1 MSKNTMRTRYLV
13 FAVIMIVILWTATPI
28 ILYWIYGGDLS
39 KMSLFGDL
47 FGSINALFSGLALAA
62 IIFTVY
68 QQHQE
73 LSLQREELKLQR
85 EEMRASRDELAKQ
98 AEAQQLSLEAS
109 LVQFKITV
117 KEIEVRAIEM
127 ESLKIVEYARD
138 IYIKKIRSI
147 ENEMEVIIKE
157 YENKLRG

>member
-1 MSKNTMRTRYLV
+1 MRTRYLV
-13 FAVIMIVILWTATPI
+13 IAAILILILWTTTPI
-28 ILYWIYGGDLS
+28 VLYWMYGDLN
-39 KMSLFGDL
+39 KMSLFGDS

-85 EEMRASRDELAKQ
+85 EEMKASREELAKQ

-109 LVQFKITV
+109 LVQFKITT

-138 IYIKKIRSI
+138 DYIKKIRSV
-147 ENEMEVIIKE
+147 EKEMEVIIKDF
-157 YENKLRG
+157 ENKLSG

>member
-1 MSKNTMRTRYLV
+1 MRTRYLV
-13 FAVIMIVILWTATPI
+13 IAAILILILWAATPI
-28 ILYWIYGGDLS
+28 ILYWMYGDLN

-85 EEMRASRDELAKQ
+85 EEMKASREELAKQ

-109 LVQFKITV
+109 LVQFKITT

-138 IYIKKIRSI
+138 DYIKKIRSV
-147 ENEMEVIIKE
+147 EKEMEVIIKDF
-157 YENKLRG
+157 ENKLSG